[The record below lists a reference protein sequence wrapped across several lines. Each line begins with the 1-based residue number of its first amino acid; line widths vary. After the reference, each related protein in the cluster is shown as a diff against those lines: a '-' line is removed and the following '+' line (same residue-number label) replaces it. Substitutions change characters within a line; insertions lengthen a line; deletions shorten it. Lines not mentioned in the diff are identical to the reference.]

1 MPDPSASYATNPVII
16 IVAWIAAVLTV
27 GYMLPCAIA
36 ATRSMP
42 NHGAICVLNVLL
54 GWTIIGWIVAL
65 VMACSQKAR

>member
-1 MPDPSASYATNPVII
+1 MPEASMGYSTSPVII
-16 IVAWIAAVLTV
+16 VVAWIAAVLTV
-27 GYMLPCAIA
+27 GYLLTWAIA